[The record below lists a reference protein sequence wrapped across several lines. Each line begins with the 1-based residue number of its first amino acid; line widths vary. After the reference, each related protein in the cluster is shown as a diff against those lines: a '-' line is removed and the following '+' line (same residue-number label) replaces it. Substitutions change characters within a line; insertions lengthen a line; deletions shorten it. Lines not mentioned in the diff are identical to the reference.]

1 MNLLF
6 KEKYMERIST
16 ATISRLSQ
24 YYRTLERL
32 IERKIQTVSSDEIAE
47 IDSVTSAQVRKD
59 LSFFGSFGRRGL
71 GYDTTDLKNNI
82 GTILGLD
89 KIWNVALIGVGNI
102 GRALVDYGEFKKQGF
117 IIKLLFDSDP
127 EKIGKKINELLIL
140 PFSDIQTYLKAENIQ
155 IAIVAVPARVAQNVV
170 NTLVE
175 SDIRAILNFAP
186 ISLKVPS
193 GIMIKNENMA
203 IELEALSFYLK
214 NKLKK

>member
-1 MNLLF
+1 
-6 KEKYMERIST
+6 MERIST

>member
-1 MNLLF
+1 MD
-6 KEKYMERIST
+6 RIST

-32 IERKIQTVSSDEIAE
+32 IEQKIKTVSSDEIAE
-47 IDSVTSAQVRKD
+47 IDGVTSAQVRKD

-71 GYDTTDLKNNI
+71 GYNTIDLKNTI

-89 KIWNVALIGVGNI
+89 KTWNVALIGIGNI

-117 IIKLLFDSDP
+117 IIKLLFDNDP
-127 EKIGKKINELLIL
+127 EKIGKRINDLSIL
-140 PFSDIQTYLKAENIQ
+140 PFSDVHTYIKMNDIQ
-155 IAIVAVPARVAQNVV
+155 IAIVAVPARVAQVVV

-186 ISLKVPS
+186 ISLKVPA
-193 GIMIKNENMA
+193 GVLIKNENMA
-203 IELEALSFYLK
+203 IEIEALSYYIK
-214 NKLKK
+214 NKKAYSVKL